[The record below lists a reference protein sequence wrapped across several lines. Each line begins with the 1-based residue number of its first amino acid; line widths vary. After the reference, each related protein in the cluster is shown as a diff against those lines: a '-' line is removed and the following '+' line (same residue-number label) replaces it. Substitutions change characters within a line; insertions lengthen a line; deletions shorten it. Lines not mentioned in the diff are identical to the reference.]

1 MSTGMKPQILITGAG
16 GALARETM
24 SRLKTKYRIVAVDFR
39 REVEFEYGIPSYHVD
54 INKRNFEDIFR
65 KHDFDGVLHLGRI
78 GPDVSNRF
86 SRYNTN
92 VLGTQK
98 LLELCRK
105 YAVSQII
112 VLSTYFVYGAG
123 PYNPS
128 LMDESTPKKASE
140 LTQELVDAVEL
151 ENLCIIYLW
160 KHREMK
166 MTLLRPCN
174 IAGPGIRNSM
184 SLLLARRFTPVL
196 IGFSPMM
203 QFIHINDMARAI
215 VTALDKD
222 RPGIY
227 NVAPND
233 WIAYQDA
240 LDECGCRR
248 LPVPSTP
255 PLLTKRISRM
265 LKWKL
270 FPVYLIN
277 YLKYPVII
285 DGGHFTRTF
294 DFQTEYGLRDIF
306 RYYKELKNKKSAP
319 LLK

>member
-1 MSTGMKPQILITGAG
+1 MVQVNTEPKPQILVTGAG

-24 SRLKTKYRIVAVDFR
+24 SLMKSKYRIVAVDFR
-39 REVEFEYGIPSYHVD
+39 REVEFKYGIPSYHVD

-65 KHDFDGVLHLGRI
+65 KHEFDGVLHLGRI

-86 SRYNTN
+86 SRYNIN
-92 VLGTQK
+92 VLGTQN

-105 YAVSQII
+105 YEVSRVI
-112 VLSTYFVYGAG
+112 VLSTYFVYGAS

-160 KHREMK
+160 KHPELE

-184 SLLLARRFTPVL
+184 SLLLSRRFAPVL
-196 IGFSPMM
+196 AGFSPMM
-203 QFIHINDMARAI
+203 QFIHVRDMARAI
-215 VTALDKD
+215 VAALDNNH
-222 RPGIY
+222 PGVY
-227 NVAPND
+227 NLAPAD

-240 LDECGCRR
+240 LDECGCRL
-248 LPVPSTP
+248 LPIPSVPP
-255 PLLTKRISRM
+255 ALTRRISRL
-265 LKWKL
+265 LKWKM
-270 FPVYLIN
+270 FPAYLIN

-285 DGGHFTRTF
+285 DGGHFNETF
-294 DFQTEYGLRDIF
+294 DFHTEYGLKDIF
-306 RYYKELKNKKSAP
+306 KYYKDLKK
-319 LLK
+319 